1 MAPLLVT
8 ETFDSD
14 AGIARI
20 VFNRPE
26 VLNAIDIATARA
38 FRDAVLRVTAL
49 PGLRCI
55 VLSGAGR
62 AFVAG
67 GDVASFQV
75 EPAKV
80 VDALLEAL
88 HPAVLALRACPAPV
102 LAVVQGAAAGAGLSL
117 ALAADYLLAGDKA
130 RFVIAY
136 DRIGAPPDCGG
147 TWFLPHKIGRGRA
160 FAMMLLGPVLDADGA
175 LAAGI
180 ASEVV
185 PQEELEARAEAV
197 ARKIASGPTAA
208 FGHFKRLIDDAF
220 WAPLSQHLEKERAAF
235 LASTHTADFRE
246 GVSAFLAKR
255 EPEFKGS

>member
-1 MAPLLVT
+1 MTPVT
-8 ETFDSD
+8 DTFDN
-14 AGIARI
+14 ATGIARI

-26 VLNAIDIATARA
+26 VLNAIDIATAQA
-38 FRDAVLRVTAL
+38 FRDAVLRVTAIQD
-49 PGLRCI
+49 LRCI
-55 VLSGAGR
+55 AISGAGR

-67 GDVASFQV
+67 GDVASFQA
-75 EPAKV
+75 EPEKV
-80 VDALLEAL
+80 VDALLQAL

-147 TWFLPHKIGRGRA
+147 TWFLPRKLGRGRA
-160 FAMMLLGPVLDADGA
+160 FAMMLLGPVLDASGA

-180 ASEVV
+180 VSEVV
-185 PQEELEARAEAV
+185 PQEELEARADAL
-197 ARKIASGPTAA
+197 ARKIASGPTSAY
-208 FGHFKRLIDDAF
+208 GHFKRLVDDAF
-220 WAPLSQHLEKERAAF
+220 ATPLSQHLENERAAF
-235 LASTHTADFRE
+235 LDCAKTADFRE